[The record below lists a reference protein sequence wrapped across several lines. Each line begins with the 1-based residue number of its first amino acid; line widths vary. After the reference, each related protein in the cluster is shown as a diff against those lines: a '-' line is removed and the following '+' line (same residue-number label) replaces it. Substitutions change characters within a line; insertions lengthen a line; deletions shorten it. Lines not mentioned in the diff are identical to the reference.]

1 MVGLSS
7 RARKAAVS
15 RSRAFIAKRGER
27 QISSMRLSSPGQ
39 RSPQVTVRYIGG
51 EVRGCPLNHAI
62 RRRGKSTPAR
72 RSRCSDCQL
81 RGLRSVKSKAPAP
94 VRTRHWSIYR
104 KSVVEGKGVSRS
116 VDYGCW
122 RISKKKKK
130 KYI

>member
-51 EVRGCPLNHAI
+51 EVRGCPSHPAI
-62 RRRGKSTPAR
+62 FRRGESTPAR
-72 RSRCSDCQL
+72 NSRCSAFPLRVLRQL
-81 RGLRSVKSKAPAP
+81 KTKPPTPSRAGSE
-94 VRTRHWSIYR
+94 R
-104 KSVVEGKGVSRS
+104 KRVGQGKGGSGREEL
-116 VDYGCW
+116 
-122 RISKKKKK
+122 
-130 KYI
+130 